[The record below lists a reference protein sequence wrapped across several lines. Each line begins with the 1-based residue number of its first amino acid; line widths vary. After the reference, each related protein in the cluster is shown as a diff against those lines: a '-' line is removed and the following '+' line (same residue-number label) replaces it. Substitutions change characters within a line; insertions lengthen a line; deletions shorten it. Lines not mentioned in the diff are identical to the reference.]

1 MQRVVVITGANSGIG
16 LSTAKEL
23 IKRGDVV
30 YCLSRHKP
38 EDAHIRYVYCD
49 VTNRQTIETALS
61 TIYNTEKHIDVVVNN
76 AGMGISGA
84 TEYEPLEDIQ
94 KIINI
99 NLIGV
104 INVCSLAL
112 KYLRQTKGRII
123 NIGSLASVFPI
134 PFQSLYSATKAAVL
148 SFSLSLHNE
157 VKPTGVK
164 VSCVL
169 PGDTKTNF
177 TANREKTEIKD
188 DPVYKD
194 RVNNSIS
201 RMEKDEQNGMSPQKV
216 ADVVCKCI
224 YKKRPPLVVS
234 VGLKNK
240 FLRGLLRIFPT
251 RTMESILYSLYS
263 K

>member
-1 MQRVVVITGANSGIG
+1 MQKVVVITGANSGIG
-16 LSTAKEL
+16 LSTAKEI
-23 IKRGDVV
+23 IKRGDIV

-38 EDAHIRYVYCD
+38 DDAHIRYIHCD
-49 VTNRQTIETALS
+49 VTNRESIETALK
-61 TIYNTEKHIDVVVNN
+61 TIDETEKHIDAIVNN

-84 TEYEPLEDIQ
+84 TEYEPEKDIQ
-94 KIINI
+94 KIIDV

-104 INVCSLAL
+104 INVCSLGL
-112 KYLRQTKGRII
+112 KYLRKTNGRIV

-177 TANREKTEIKD
+177 TANREKTEVKN
-188 DPVYKD
+188 DPIYKD

-216 ADVVCKCI
+216 TNVICKCI
-224 YKKRPPLVVS
+224 YKKRPPLVES
-234 VGLKNK
+234 VGFKNK
-240 FLRGLLRIFPT
+240 FLRGLLRVVPT
-251 RTMESILYSLYS
+251 RTMENILYSLYS

>member
-16 LSTAKEL
+16 LSLAQEV
-23 IKRGDVV
+23 IKHGDIA

-38 EDAHIRYVYCD
+38 KDKSIRYVYCD
-49 VTNRQTIETALS
+49 VTDRESIANALKTIHS
-61 TIYNTEKHIDVVVNN
+61 TELHIDAVVNN

-84 TEYEPLEDIQ
+84 SEYEPIEDIQ
-94 KIINI
+94 KIINV

-104 INVCSLAL
+104 INVCALSLP
-112 KYLRQTKGRII
+112 YLRETKGRIV

-134 PFQSLYSATKAAVL
+134 PFQSLYSVTKAGVK
-148 SFSLSLHNE
+148 SFSLALHNE

-169 PGDTKTNF
+169 PGDVKTNF

-194 RVNNSIS
+194 RVQRSIS
-201 RMEKDEQNGMSPQKV
+201 RMEKDEQNGMSPKKV
-216 ADVVCKCI
+216 ADVICKCI
-224 YKKRPPLVVS
+224 YSKRPPLVVS
-234 VGLKNK
+234 VGAQYKL
-240 FLRGLLRIFPT
+240 LRGLKRFVPT
-251 RTMESILYSLYS
+251 RMMEAILYKMYS